1 MKVITE
7 EIKNEGMVALLGQ
20 EVTIFCCRYIYT
32 GKLIG
37 VNDTCVKLG
46 DPKIVYDTGCFSKD
60 KFADAQSLGVE
71 SYYVATGSIES
82 FGVLNKS

>member
-7 EIKNEGMVALLGQ
+7 EIKNEGLVALLGQ

-32 GKLIG
+32 GKLVG
-37 VNDTCVKLG
+37 VNDTCVKLE
-46 DPKIVYDTGCFSKD
+46 DPRIVYDTGCFTKD
-60 KFADAQSLGVE
+60 KFSDVQSLGIKY
-71 SYYVATGSIES
+71 YYVTTESMES

>member
-1 MKVITE
+1 MQVITE
-7 EIKNEGMVALLGQ
+7 EVQNEGMNKLLGQ
-20 EVTIFCCRYIYT
+20 QVTIFCCRYIYT

-46 DPKIVYDTGCFSKD
+46 DPKIVYDTGCFSNN
-60 KFADAQSLGVE
+60 KFQTAQSLGVD
-71 SYYVATGSIES
+71 SYYIATGSIES